1 MGTDHP
7 TGILRVLSS
16 RLTGACFGSF
26 LGRPALVLWA
36 GREASLCSGF
46 SWALWGSTQERA
58 PALCLDRKLLI

>member
-46 SWALWGSTQERA
+46 SWALWGAHRSV
-58 PALCLDRKLLI
+58 LLPFVWTENC